1 MQVPLKEYTCGSCS
15 KDPNF
20 SVVFREAYL
29 KVKFGERAAAG
40 YVTFLFV
47 GGKVTGGAPG
57 TSVLSLLFLTSMG
70 PVLVLSLE

>member
-1 MQVPLKEYTCGSCS
+1 MPLKEYTCGSCS

-29 KVKFGERAAAG
+29 KVKPGERAAAG
-40 YVTFLFV
+40 YVTFFSFV
-47 GGKVTGGAPG
+47 GGKVTGGVPG
-57 TSVLSLLFLTSMG
+57 TSVLSLLFLTSLH